1 MAGAPSQLELF
12 DSKPRLAAM
21 EGKPI
26 PPEVIGGA
34 RYAFIRPDAAVLGPR
49 YAFSRHG
56 RCGAELSEMLP
67 HLAGVVDDIAI
78 VKSCRT
84 DQFNHAPAQIFMNC
98 GFAQPGRPSIGSWV
112 TYGLGSESEDLPAF
126 VVMSTGKGISGGAAN
141 WSSGLISP
149 HSLHCLV
156 SETFCII
163 VGVDNLISQVGK
175 TCIFENVI
183 DISAVIVELNGDS
196 GVATWVVVVPCLHD
210 EGGYRLVKSN
220 LHCVTRH
227 LVGLVL
233 EQDAPLRA
241 CACKKMR
248 V

>member
-1 MAGAPSQLELF
+1 MVCLPHAGQFPAGGIGWLRLSLRLTVACLLEQDLQVFLRPAP
-12 DSKPRLAAM
+12 
-21 EGKPI
+21 
-26 PPEVIGGA
+26 
-34 RYAFIRPDAAVLGPR
+34 AVL
-49 YAFSRHG
+49 
-56 RCGAELSEMLP
+56 
-67 HLAGVVDDIAI
+67 
-78 VKSCRT
+78 KS
-84 DQFNHAPAQIFMNC
+84 
-98 GFAQPGRPSIGSWV
+98 G
-112 TYGLGSESEDLPAF
+112 
-126 VVMSTGKGISGGAAN
+126 N

-196 GVATWVVVVPCLHD
+196 GVARWVVVVPCLHD